1 MLIFFLQKSNRI
13 STVHYINL
21 KYFGI
26 ENIKNLYFVNVKEN
40 AKVIY
45 QINVSIIIVKSKT
58 FLIYVH

>member
-1 MLIFFLQKSNRI
+1 M
-13 STVHYINL
+13 HYINL